1 MNLTL
6 KHAIAAIILVLGFAT
21 PVVAR
26 PLEDGDLAIKRH
38 DYATALRLIRPLA
51 EQGNANAQYILGVFY
66 NNGLGVP
73 QDYVR
78 SYMWLNLAAT
88 QGFCRCADLNFG
100 RSDRSWSSP
109 QADRDKRDNRLL
121 RDCLTTKCAARRF
134 GSKEKSE
141 SSGIRTESSQ
151 LELLKLMELM
161 FPVTWLPR
169 RNS

>member
-1 MNLTL
+1 
-6 KHAIAAIILVLGFAT
+6 
-21 PVVAR
+21 
-26 PLEDGDLAIKRH
+26 
-38 DYATALRLIRPLA
+38 
-51 EQGNANAQYILGVFY
+51 
-66 NNGLGVP
+66 
-73 QDYVR
+73 
-78 SYMWLNLAAT
+78 
-88 QGFCRCADLNFG
+88 LNFG

-161 FPVTWLPR
+161 FPVTWLR
-169 RNS
+169 RLALRSWRQEQFMNNIIWLVGLVVIVLFVLGYFGVGFR